1 MAPMFIGRALG
12 WTMVLAA
19 ILMASGEAVM
29 ALGSGSYQ
37 GLATA
42 DVWALLW
49 GQTPD
54 FLEAGLSGDL
64 WRFAGA
70 LLLALPAWAVL
81 GPTGVILAHTCRR
94 RPPRGRLFRTA

>member
-1 MAPMFIGRALG
+1 MFIGRAFG

-19 ILMASGEAVM
+19 ILMASGEAIM

-37 GLATA
+37 GLVTA

-54 FLEAGLSGDL
+54 FLEGGLSGDL
-64 WRFAGA
+64 WPFAA
-70 LLLALPAWAVL
+70 AVVMAMPAWAVL
-81 GPTGVILAHTCRR
+81 GPAGVILAHACRR
-94 RPPRGRLFRTA
+94 RPPPGRLFRTA

>member
-1 MAPMFIGRALG
+1 MAPMFIGRTLG
-12 WTMVLAA
+12 WAMVLVA
-19 ILMASGEAVM
+19 IIMASGEAVM
-29 ALGSGSYQ
+29 ALGTENYQ

-49 GQTPD
+49 GKTFN

-64 WRFAGA
+64 WRFSGA

-81 GPTGVILAHTCRR
+81 GTCGVIIAHTCRR
-94 RPPRGRLFRTA
+94 RLPRGRLFRTT